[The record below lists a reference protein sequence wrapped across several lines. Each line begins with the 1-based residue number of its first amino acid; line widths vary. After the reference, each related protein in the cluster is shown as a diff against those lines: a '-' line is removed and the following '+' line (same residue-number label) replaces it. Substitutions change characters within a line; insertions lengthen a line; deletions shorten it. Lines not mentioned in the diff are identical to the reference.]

1 MHQLVYV
8 SAATSV
14 VSSADL
20 NDILDVSRRNNR
32 ACGVTGLLLHIEKGF
47 LQVLEGPEAAVTETY
62 ARISRDSRH
71 FNCRVMIQQEVEQRL
86 FGDWSMGFDH
96 LTPEAAGTAN
106 VFAITHDAVNNLIA
120 PGKAAEI
127 AIFLKS
133 FYQVHAGR
141 FAA

>member
-14 VSSADL
+14 MGGADL
-20 NDILDVSRRNNR
+20 NDILDASRRNNR
-32 ACGVTGLLLHIEKGF
+32 AHGVTGLLLHIEQGF
-47 LQVLEGPEAAVTETY
+47 LQVLEGPEAAVEETY
-62 ARISRDSRH
+62 ARIGRDSRH
-71 FNCRVMIQQEVEQRL
+71 FNCRAMIRQHIDQRL

-96 LTPEAAGTAN
+96 LTPEAAGTAD
-106 VFAITHDAVNNLIA
+106 VFTITSDAINNLIT